1 MPDGKLPNARA
12 GAVDVAVGT
21 SIRVRGLPE
30 LNRRLASFEPKI
42 QNKVLRKALR
52 ATGNKQKK
60 RLKAGTPKRTGF
72 SVRQVRLSV
81 RVSSRQASAKLKYKG
96 RAGAWMRMRD
106 TGTKRQPP
114 RPFFDRALEGWEGQ
128 VTHDFEE
135 ALRQVV
141 ESR

>member
-1 MPDGKLPNARA
+1 MAA
-12 GAVDVAVGT
+12 AT
-21 SIRVRGLPE
+21 SIRVRGLDA
-30 LNRRLASFEPKI
+30 LDRKLASFEPKI

-52 ATGNKQKK
+52 VTGNKQKK
-60 RLKAGTPKRTGF
+60 RLKAGTPRLTGF

-114 RPFFDRALEGWEGQ
+114 RPFFDRALAGWEGQ
-128 VTHDFEE
+128 VTKDFQD

-141 ESR
+141 EGL